1 VLVLPLADKVVY
13 YAIGTK
19 GVCRRIF
26 FSFFLSKFFVDVL
39 KSSQRIFLLEHLIKN
54 FLYVIIILSLSL
66 EVGRK

>member
-1 VLVLPLADKVVY
+1 MLVLPLADKPLYCTV
-13 YAIGTK
+13 ATK
-19 GVCRRIF
+19 GVADERL

-39 KSSQRIFLLEHLIKN
+39 KSSQRIFSLEHLIKN